1 MDFDFSKEEVLSKEQ
16 QEIITKLAEYEEKF
30 GEMDTWDLDDE
41 ELLEILNRCLE
52 ENKSYEDIYGKIK
65 YSRFIDY

>member
-1 MDFDFSKEEVLSKEQ
+1 MDFDFSKEEKLTKKQ
-16 QEIITKLAEYEEKF
+16 QEIDTKLAEYEEKF

-41 ELLEILNRCLE
+41 ELLEILNKCLK

>member
-1 MDFDFSKEEVLSKEQ
+1 MDFDFSKEEQLTEKQKE
-16 QEIITKLAEYEEKF
+16 IDTKLAEYEEKF

-41 ELLEILNRCLE
+41 ELLEILNKCLK

>member
-1 MDFDFSKEEVLSKEQ
+1 MDFDFSKDVVFSKE
-16 QEIITKLAEYEEKF
+16 ELDIITKLAKYEEKF
-30 GEMDTWDLDDE
+30 GELDSWDLDDK